1 MKKEALYNLVI
12 KSNKEAKNSGFC
24 NSCFCYLA
32 ECYLEDFNLED
43 FNLDK
48 PFLDWKEKNNIDT
61 ACGSVLF
68 YLQDLGIIEILSGA
82 AKRAGGVDCAHLK
95 IKVLRHFQGNKI

>member
-1 MKKEALYNLVI
+1 MKNNKLYNLVI
-12 KSNKEAKNSGFC
+12 KADKAAKSCGAC
-24 NSCFCYLA
+24 DSCFCYLIKL
-32 ECYLEDFNLED
+32 YLEA

-48 PFLDWKEKNNIDT
+48 QFLDWKEKNNIDT

-82 AKRAGGVDCAHLK
+82 AKRAGGVDCTHLK
-95 IKVLRHFQGNKI
+95 IKVLHKGNKI

>member
-1 MKKEALYNLVI
+1 MKNDKLCKFVA
-12 KSNKEAKNSGFC
+12 KAHKEAKNNGIC
-24 NSCFCYLA
+24 TSCFCYLIQ
-32 ECYLEDFNLED
+32 CYLEDFNL
-43 FNLDK
+43 DK
-48 PFLDWKEKNNIDT
+48 HFLDWKEKNNIDT

-95 IKVLRHFQGNKI
+95 IKVLHKGNKI